1 MYDAKETGLKI
12 AMLRGNQSQEQLA
25 EAIDVSRPCI
35 HLYETGQ
42 RKVNAKALYNICK
55 YFSVS
60 ADWLLGLSAKKE
72 RTD

>member
-1 MYDAKETGLKI
+1 MFDVKAMGLRI
-12 AMLRGNQSQEQLA
+12 ALLRGNQSQEQFA
-25 EAIDVSRPCI
+25 EAIGVSRPCI

-55 YFSVS
+55 YFGVS
-60 ADWLLGLSAKKE
+60 ADWLLGLSSKRE